1 MFGPLGQRK
10 DGTFVFA
17 TPVGEGHVPMIALR
31 DLGFFA
37 RYTFD
42 HREAVSG
49 KELEVASDIV
59 GWDYLVSTF
68 EKVTGQKAIALYQ
81 PFEEWFNN
89 FENVDLPL
97 AHNLDK
103 GVKVEGVATWRSNFT
118 AWWSLWR
125 DDIITRDMNW
135 IRKVNPRGY
144 TLEKWMRENNYTGN
158 LRIDLLKNVEDGKGV
173 RINRKVVSEL

>member
-10 DGTFVFA
+10 DGTLVFA

-68 EKVTGQKAIALYQ
+68 QKVTGQKAIAHYQ
-81 PFEEWFNN
+81 TFEEWFNN
-89 FENVDLPL
+89 FDNVDLPL
-97 AHNLDK
+97 AHDLDK
-103 GVKVEGVATWRSNFT
+103 GVKVEGVTTWRTNFT

-158 LRIDLLKNVEDGKGV
+158 LRIDLLKNGEDGKGV